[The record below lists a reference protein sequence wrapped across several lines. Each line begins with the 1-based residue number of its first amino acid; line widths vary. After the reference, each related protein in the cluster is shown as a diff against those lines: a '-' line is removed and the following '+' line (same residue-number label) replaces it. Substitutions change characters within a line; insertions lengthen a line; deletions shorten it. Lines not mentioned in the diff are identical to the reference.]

1 MQCGAGV
8 AVAPLQI
15 YSSALAFAP
24 LVSTARQT
32 FEGTTAAWLTL
43 PLPRVALRWDAAL
56 HRLEGHSSGV
66 WAVTFSLDGRRL
78 ASCSYDNTV
87 RLWDSDTGAAL
98 HTLEGHSYWIN
109 AVTFSPYGRR
119 LASCSNDNTVR
130 LWDSD
135 TGATLHTLEG
145 HSSSVTAVTFSP
157 DGRRLV
163 SCSWDKTVRLWDS
176 NTGAALH
183 TLEGHSDVVNTVT
196 FSPDGLRLASCSND
210 HTVRL
215 WDSDTGAALHTL
227 KGHSDG
233 VNAVTFSP
241 DGRRLASCSNDH
253 TVRLW
258 DSDTGA
264 ALGALP
270 YGGRPLSSYFAH
282 GQEVVGPSNTGRPT
296 DPDVSNLS
304 ISESK
309 DWILYCNRRILWIP
323 AHLRPQCVA
332 FCQSR
337 VGVGC
342 HSGLVY
348 RLGFN
353 FEKLPR

>member
-78 ASCSYDNTV
+78 ASCSYDN
-87 RLWDSDTGAAL
+87 
-98 HTLEGHSYWIN
+98 
-109 AVTFSPYGRR
+109 
-119 LASCSNDNTVR
+119 
-130 LWDSD
+130 
-135 TGATLHTLEG
+135 
-145 HSSSVTAVTFSP
+145 
-157 DGRRLV
+157 
-163 SCSWDKTVRLWDS
+163 
-176 NTGAALH
+176 
-183 TLEGHSDVVNTVT
+183 
-196 FSPDGLRLASCSND
+196 
-210 HTVRL
+210 TVRL